1 MTSRSFAAAFALLL
15 LLLPSHGRAGTL
27 APKKPSDV
35 LTLRS
40 SGAGCPFP
48 GTRKLDS
55 RVLPDGTLVPYTIP
69 DGQVLVVTGAEWSL
83 QDASPRQLGSVQL
96 FLYTQTSS
104 PSPVAFFTDGISTT
118 DTGAYRTSVV
128 PQAIT
133 RPTEGLCAGAN
144 VVEDTL
150 LVVVHGFLAK
160 DR

>member
-1 MTSRSFAAAFALLL
+1 MTSRCLAAALALLF
-15 LLLPSHGRAGTL
+15 LLLPSPGRAGTL

-40 SGAGCPFP
+40 SGASCSFP

-69 DGQVLVVTGAEWSL
+69 DGQVLVVTGAEWTL
-83 QDASPRQLGSVQL
+83 QDASPLGTIQL
-96 FLYTQTSS
+96 FLYTQSS
-104 PSPVAFFTDGISTT
+104 GPSPVAFFTDGISTT
-118 DTGAYRTSVV
+118 DTFAQRSSIV

-133 RPTEGLCAGAN
+133 RPSAGLCAGAN
-144 VVEDTL
+144 VVVDTL
-150 LVVVHGFLAK
+150 IPVVHGFLAK

>member
-1 MTSRSFAAAFALLL
+1 MTSRRFAAALALLF

-69 DGQVLVVTGAEWSL
+69 DGQVLVVTGVEWSL
-83 QDASPRQLGSVQL
+83 QDASPLGSVQL

-118 DTGAYRTSVV
+118 DTTAYRTSVV
-128 PQAIT
+128 PQAIA
-133 RPTEGLCAGAN
+133 RPAEGLCAGAN
-144 VVEDTL
+144 VVEDSL